1 MKNILSAALTVL
13 FVFTGIQFASAQSI
27 RLKDGSLDM
36 LKAAS
41 KMNVAYDYS
50 QMGVGKFETEGEYI
64 TQKKADYNKKES
76 GRGETWE
83 KAWKADR
90 KNRFQPQFEEL
101 FNKYGG
107 KLSLGDYPSAQYTL
121 ILKTTYTEP
130 GFNIYVTRKNAVIN
144 AEVWIVET
152 ENPDNPLAKLSIIK
166 SPGRTFGGNDYD
178 TGERIQEAYAA
189 AGKALGKF
197 LSKAA
202 GK

>member
-1 MKNILSAALTVL
+1 MKNILSAALTALLV
-13 FVFTGIQFASAQSI
+13 FVALQPAAAQSV
-27 RLKDGSLDM
+27 RLKDGSLNV
-36 LKAAS
+36 LKGAT
-41 KMNVAYDYS
+41 KLNVTYDYS
-50 QMGVGKFETEGEYI
+50 KMGVGRFETEDEYI
-64 TQKKADYNKKES
+64 EQKKADYNKKEA
-76 GRGETWE
+76 GRGDVWE
-83 KAWKADR
+83 KAWRADR

-107 KLSLGDYPSAQYTL
+107 KLMIGDFSSSPYTL

-130 GFNIYVTRKNAVIN
+130 GFNIYVTRKNAMIN

-152 ENPDNPLAKLSIIK
+152 ANPDKPLAILTITK